1 MTMVEAICAGFI
13 AGIIAEEK
21 MVAGIK
27 HVLVMV
33 SVTIFVFFIFVFPSD
48 LSIEIS
54 MFPSETTIEGKV
66 TINGKIFSEGA
77 PVSGASISILDHT
90 GLPKDFFSDNSGEFR
105 YFAVLAFCDNILP
118 PKP

>member
-1 MTMVEAICAGFI
+1 
-13 AGIIAEEK
+13 
-21 MVAGIK
+21 
-27 HVLVMV
+27 
-33 SVTIFVFFIFVFPSD
+33 
-48 LSIEIS
+48 

-105 YFAVLAFCDNILP
+105 YFWTAPDSPGEYDIQISIEHENEIKNFVRTVRVNS
-118 PKP
+118 